1 MTVLRSFLAL
11 MLAMMLVRL
20 RQLFGSYKD
29 ARGAAHGFC
38 EYIASRISDRSCSV
52 VKFTMVPA
60 SHGRGRAERDVA
72 ECRR

>member
-1 MTVLRSFLAL
+1 MLYLRS
-11 MLAMMLVRL
+11 
-20 RQLFGSYKD
+20 
-29 ARGAAHGFC
+29 
-38 EYIASRISDRSCSV
+38 ISDRSCSV